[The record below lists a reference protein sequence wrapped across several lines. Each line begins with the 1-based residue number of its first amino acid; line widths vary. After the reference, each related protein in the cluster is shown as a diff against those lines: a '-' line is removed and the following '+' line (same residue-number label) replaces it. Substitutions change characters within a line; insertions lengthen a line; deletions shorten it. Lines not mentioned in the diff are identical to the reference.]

1 MTYFFCEG
9 KLHCILNKL
18 HKNTTDDYDSK
29 GTATMIIK
37 VLCETLG
44 LTKEKLS
51 QMLVHFIYDGVY
63 AGMINQIISLLS
75 MRTRPSK
82 KINNLISDSFQYC
95 DKRFTQMQYLV
106 R

>member
-29 GTATMIIK
+29 GTATMVIK

-51 QMLVHFIYDGVY
+51 KMLVHFIYDGVY

-75 MRTRPSK
+75 V
-82 KINNLISDSFQYC
+82 
-95 DKRFTQMQYLV
+95 RFLA
-106 R
+106 

>member
-29 GTATMIIK
+29 GTAAMVIK

-51 QMLVHFIYDGVY
+51 KMLVHFIYDGVY

-75 MRTRPSK
+75 MRTK
-82 KINNLISDSFQYC
+82 
-95 DKRFTQMQYLV
+95 TYLSPNIKCFGYL
-106 R
+106 